1 MLESL
6 YPDKYLKS
14 VDEIDFEEYYKQ
26 GIRGIISDID
36 NTLVPHG
43 APADEHII
51 NVFEK
56 IHQLG
61 IETCL
66 ISNNKEPRVK
76 PFADAVN
83 SKYIFDA
90 HKPSKKNYIKAMK
103 IMGTNEETTLF
114 LGDQIFTD
122 VWGQT
127 ELVLN
132 QLWLKKLIQ
141 KKRYKLFWKEFL
153 KNSYYGIGE
162 EKTKSQNNFVWNSR
176 I

>member
-1 MLESL
+1 MKNTISRVSEVL
-6 YPDKYLKS
+6 YL
-14 VDEIDFEEYYKQ
+14 
-26 GIRGIISDID
+26 ID

-122 VWGQT
+122 VLGAKRTGIPVILVKPIQLAGNPGRYLRYAA
-127 ELVLN
+127 ELPMRTI
-132 QLWLKKLIQ
+132 KK
-141 KKRYKLFWKEFL
+141 
-153 KNSYYGIGE
+153 G
-162 EKTKSQNNFVWNSR
+162 SR
-176 I
+176 L

>member
-26 GIRGIISDID
+26 GIRGIVSDID

-90 HKPSKKNYIKAMK
+90 HKPSKKNYIKAME

-141 KKRYKLFWKEFL
+141 KKRYKLF
-153 KNSYYGIGE
+153 
-162 EKTKSQNNFVWNSR
+162 
-176 I
+176 